1 MSITASQV
9 KELREMSGV
18 GMMECKKALVE
29 TDGDLQKALDF
40 LRANSSLKAEK
51 KASRVAAD
59 GEVKVAENSK
69 YTSLI
74 EINSETDFAAKDSQ
88 FKDFVNDVA
97 DHLVSNCVKDIADL
111 SLVFEDKRQSL
122 IQSIGENI
130 QLRRLE
136 TLEVSSGGCIGSYVH
151 SDGKLA
157 ALVSIDSDNKEL
169 AKDLA
174 MHVSATNPSCL
185 QAEDIDPE
193 LLERER
199 SIFLAQAEESGKDA
213 SIMEKMVEGK
223 VKRFLSE
230 VTLVSQGFVK
240 NPDQSI
246 EELLKENNTSI
257 LAFTRFKVGEGIEVE
272 AKDFAAE
279 VAEQLQQ

>member
-9 KELREMSGV
+9 KALREMSGV

-88 FKDFVNDVA
+88 FKDFANDVA

-246 EELLKENNTSI
+246 EALLKENNTSI

>member
-1 MSITASQV
+1 MSISASQV

-29 TDGDLQKALDF
+29 TDGDLEKALDL

-59 GEVKVAENSK
+59 GEVKVAENSS

-88 FKDFVNDVA
+88 FKEFANNVA
-97 DHLVSNCVKDIADL
+97 EYLSNNHIVDIDEL
-111 SLVFEDKRQSL
+111 SQSFEEKRQLL

-130 QLRRLE
+130 QLRRLK
-136 TLEVSSGGCIGSYVH
+136 TIEVPSGGSIGSYVH
-151 SDGKLA
+151 SDGRLA
-157 ALVSIDSDNKEL
+157 ALVSIDTDNKEL

-185 QAEDIDPE
+185 KSEDIDPD

-199 SIFLAQAEESGKDA
+199 SIFLVQAEESGKDA
-213 SIMEKMVEGK
+213 SIMEKMIEGK

-257 LAFTRFKVGEGIEVE
+257 IAFARFKVGEGIEVE
-272 AKDFAAE
+272 IKDFAAE

>member
-1 MSITASQV
+1 MSISASQV

-29 TDGDLQKALDF
+29 TDGDLDSALDL

-59 GEVKVAENSK
+59 GAVKVAE
-69 YTSLI
+69 TSSYVSLV

-88 FKDFVNDVA
+88 FKDFTSSVA
-97 DHLVSNCVKDIADL
+97 DHLTSTRVDSIT
-111 SLVFEDKRQSL
+111 SLNEALDGQRQTL

-130 QLRRLE
+130 QLRRLS
-136 TLEVSSGGCIGSYVH
+136 TLEIPEGGSIGSYIH
-151 SDGKLA
+151 SDGRLA
-157 ALVSIDSDNKEL
+157 ALVSLNVDNKEL

-174 MHVSATNPSCL
+174 MHVSATSPSCL
-185 QAEDIDPE
+185 NSDDIDPA

-199 SIFLAQAEESGKDA
+199 AIYLAQAEESGKDQA
-213 SIMEKMVEGK
+213 IMEKMVDGK

-230 VTLVSQGFVK
+230 VTLVSQAFVK

-246 EELLKENNTSI
+246 QQLIDENNASI
-257 LAFTRFKVGEGIEVE
+257 IDFVRFKVGEGIEVE
-272 AKDFAAE
+272 VKDFATE
-279 VAEQLQQ
+279 VAEQLKK

>member
-1 MSITASQV
+1 MSISASQV
-9 KELREMSGV
+9 KELREISGV

-29 TDGDLQKALDF
+29 TDGNIQKALDL

-59 GEVKVAENSK
+59 GAVMIADNSA
-69 YTSLI
+69 YSSLV

-88 FKDFVNDVA
+88 FKDFAVDVANYLSNNQVND
-97 DHLVSNCVKDIADL
+97 IGDL
-111 SLVFEDKRQSL
+111 RTEFEGKRQSL

-130 QLRRLE
+130 QLRRLA
-136 TLEVSSGGCIGSYVH
+136 TLEAPSNGCIGAYVH
-151 SDGKLA
+151 SDGRLA
-157 ALVSIDSDNKEL
+157 AIVSIDTENKDL

-185 QAEDIDPE
+185 KSEDINPE

-199 SIFLAQAEESGKDA
+199 SIFLAQAKNSGKDS

-230 VTLVSQGFVK
+230 VTLLSQSFVK
-240 NPDQSI
+240 DPDQSI
-246 EELLKENNTSI
+246 EELLVDNNASI
-257 LAFTRFKVGEGIEVE
+257 ISFARFKVGEGIEVE
-272 AKDFAAE
+272 VKDFAAE

>member
-88 FKDFVNDVA
+88 FKDFANDLA

>member
-88 FKDFVNDVA
+88 FKDFANDAA
-97 DHLVSNCVKDIADL
+97 DHLVSNFVKDIADL

-246 EELLKENNTSI
+246 EALLKENNTSI

>member
-9 KELREMSGV
+9 KELRDMSGV

-29 TDGDLQKALDF
+29 TNGDIEKALDL

-59 GEVKVAENSK
+59 GEVKVAQNYK
-69 YTSLI
+69 YSSLV
-74 EINSETDFAAKDSQ
+74 EINSETDFAAKDSK
-88 FKDFVNDVA
+88 FKEFTNDISDYLSNNFVNDISKLA
-97 DHLVSNCVKDIADL
+97 EI
-111 SLVFEDKRQSL
+111 FEEKRQSL

-130 QLRRLE
+130 QLRRLQ
-136 TLEVSSGGCIGSYVH
+136 TIEVPSGGTIGAYIH
-151 SDGKLA
+151 SDGRLA
-157 ALVSIDSDNKEL
+157 ALVSIDKANQEL

-185 QAEDIDPE
+185 NAEDIDQE

-199 SIFLAQAEESGKDA
+199 SIYLAQAEESGKDA
-213 SIMEKMVEGK
+213 AIMEKMVEGK

-240 NPDQSI
+240 NPDQTI
-246 EELLKENNTSI
+246 EQLLKENDASI
-257 LAFTRFKVGEGIEVE
+257 ISFARFKVGEGIEVE
-272 AKDFAAE
+272 VKDFAAE

>member
-1 MSITASQV
+1 MSISASQV

-29 TDGDLQKALDF
+29 TDGDLQKALDL

-59 GEVKVAENSK
+59 GAVKIADNSA
-69 YTSLI
+69 YTSLV

-88 FKDFVNDVA
+88 FKGFTNDVA
-97 DHLVSNCVKDIADL
+97 NYLSNNQVNDIGDL
-111 SLVFEDKRQSL
+111 SAEFDGKRQSL

-130 QLRRLE
+130 QLRRLV
-136 TLEVSSGGCIGSYVH
+136 TLEVPSNGCIGSYVH
-151 SDGKLA
+151 SDGRLA
-157 ALVSIDSDNKEL
+157 AIVSIDVDNKEL

-185 QAEDIDPE
+185 KSEDIDPE

-199 SIFLAQAEESGKDA
+199 SIFVAQAKDSGKDE

-223 VKRFLSE
+223 VNRFLSE
-230 VTLVSQGFVK
+230 VTLLSQGFVK

-246 EELLKENNTSI
+246 EELLDNNNASI
-257 LAFTRFKVGEGIEVE
+257 ISFARFKVGEGIEVE

-279 VAEQLQQ
+279 VAEQLK

>member
-1 MSITASQV
+1 MSISASQV

-29 TDGDLQKALDF
+29 TDGDLEKALDL

-59 GEVKVAENSK
+59 GEVKVASHADH
-69 YTSLI
+69 TSLV
-74 EINSETDFAAKDSQ
+74 EINSETDFAAKDEQ
-88 FKDFVNDVA
+88 FKDFTNSVVEYLANNNVQSIEELGEA
-97 DHLVSNCVKDIADL
+97 FEKD
-111 SLVFEDKRQSL
+111 RQSL

-130 QLRRLE
+130 QLRRLKNIE
-136 TLEVSSGGCIGSYVH
+136 KPSGGTIGAYIH
-151 SDGKLA
+151 SDGRLA
-157 ALVSIDSDNKEL
+157 ALVSIDSDNQDL

-185 QAEDIDPE
+185 KSDDIDPE
-193 LLERER
+193 LLQRER
-199 SIFLAQAEESGKDA
+199 AIFLAQAEESGKDA
-213 SIMEKMVEGK
+213 AIMEKMVEGK

-246 EELLKENNTSI
+246 DELLKENNTSI
-257 LAFTRFKVGEGIEVE
+257 VEFVRFKVGEGIEVE
-272 AKDFAAE
+272 VKDFAAE

>member
-1 MSITASQV
+1 MSIPASQV

-29 TDGDLQKALDF
+29 TDGDLQKALDL

-59 GEVKVAENSK
+59 GVVEIAENAA
-69 YTSLI
+69 YTSI
-74 EINSETDFAAKDSQ
+74 VEINSETDFAAKDSQ
-88 FKDFVNDVA
+88 FKDFATDVVNY
-97 DHLVSNCVKDIADL
+97 LSNNQVINISDL
-111 SLVFEDKRQSL
+111 SGEFEGKRQTL

-130 QLRRLE
+130 QLRRLV
-136 TLEVSSGGCIGSYVH
+136 TLEVPSNGCIGSYIH

-157 ALVSIDSDNKEL
+157 AIISISTDNKDL

-185 QAEDIDPE
+185 RSEDIDPE
-193 LLERER
+193 LLEREK
-199 SIFLAQAEESGKDA
+199 SIFVAQAKDSGKDS

-230 VTLVSQGFVK
+230 VTLLSQGFVK
-240 NPDQSI
+240 DPDKSI
-246 EELLKENNTSI
+246 EELLNDNNASI
-257 LAFTRFKVGEGIEVE
+257 ISFARFKVGEGIEVE
-272 AKDFAAE
+272 VKDFAAE

>member
-1 MSITASQV
+1 MSISASQV
-9 KELREMSGV
+9 KELRDMSGV

-29 TDGDLQKALDF
+29 TDGDLQKALDL

-59 GEVKVAENSK
+59 GAVKIADNSA
-69 YTSLI
+69 YSSLI

-88 FKDFVNDVA
+88 FKDFVIDVA
-97 DHLVSNCVKDIADL
+97 NYLSNNQISDVGDL
-111 SLVFEDKRQSL
+111 SSEFEGKRQSL

-130 QLRRLE
+130 QLRRLV
-136 TLEVSSGGCIGSYVH
+136 TLEVPSNGCIGSYVH
-151 SDGKLA
+151 SDGRLA
-157 ALVSIDSDNKEL
+157 AIVSIDIDNKEL

-185 QAEDIDPE
+185 KSEDIDPE

-199 SIFLAQAEESGKDA
+199 SIFLAQAKDSGKDP

-230 VTLVSQGFVK
+230 VTLLSQGYVK

-246 EELLKENNTSI
+246 EELLNDNNASI
-257 LAFTRFKVGEGIEVE
+257 ISFARFKVGEGIEVE
-272 AKDFAAE
+272 IKDFAAE

>member
-1 MSITASQV
+1 MSISASQV

-29 TDGDLQKALDF
+29 SNGDLQKALDL

-59 GEVKVAENSK
+59 GAVKVAE
-69 YTSLI
+69 TSSYVSLV

-88 FKDFVNDVA
+88 FKDFTTSVA
-97 DHLVSNCVKDIADL
+97 NYLASTHIDSIDELNE
-111 SLVFEDKRQSL
+111 VFDSQRQTL

-130 QLRRLE
+130 QLRRLS
-136 TLEVSSGGCIGSYVH
+136 TFNVPDGGSIGSYIH
-151 SDGKLA
+151 SDGRLA
-157 ALVSIDSDNKEL
+157 ALVSLNVNNQDL

-185 QAEDIDPE
+185 TSDDMDSEILA
-193 LLERER
+193 REKA
-199 SIFLAQAEESGKDA
+199 IYVAQAEESGKDA
-213 SIMEKMVEGK
+213 AIMEKMVEGK
-223 VKRFLSE
+223 VKRFVSE
-230 VTLVSQGFVK
+230 VTLVSQAFVK

-246 EELLKENNTSI
+246 QQLLDDNNASI
-257 LAFTRFKVGEGIEVE
+257 INFVRFKVGEGIEVE
-272 AKDFAAE
+272 VKDFAAE
-279 VAEQLQQ
+279 VAEQLKQ

>member
-1 MSITASQV
+1 MRVSASQV
-9 KELREMSGV
+9 KELRDMSGV

-29 TDGDLQKALDF
+29 TDGDLQKALDL

-51 KASRVAAD
+51 KASRVEAD
-59 GEVKVAENSK
+59 GAVKIADNSA
-69 YTSLI
+69 YTSLV

-88 FKDFVNDVA
+88 FKDFAVEVA
-97 DHLVSNCVKDIADL
+97 NYLSNNKVDDIGDL
-111 SLVFEDKRQSL
+111 IEEFDGKRQSL

-130 QLRRLE
+130 QLRRLV
-136 TLEVSSGGCIGSYVH
+136 TLEVPSNGCIGSYVH
-151 SDGKLA
+151 SDGRLA
-157 ALVSIDSDNKEL
+157 AMVSIDTDNKEL

-185 QAEDIDPE
+185 RSEDIDPE

-199 SIFLAQAEESGKDA
+199 AIFLAQANDSGKDA

-230 VTLVSQGFVK
+230 VTLLSQGFVK
-240 NPDQSI
+240 DPDKSI
-246 EELLKENNTSI
+246 EDLLNDNNASI
-257 LAFTRFKVGEGIEVE
+257 ISFARFKVGEGIEIEV
-272 AKDFAAE
+272 KDFASE

>member
-29 TDGDLQKALDF
+29 TDGDLDKALDL

-59 GEVKVAENSK
+59 GEIKIAENSE
-69 YTSLI
+69 YFSLV

-88 FKDFVNDVA
+88 FRDFAGEVA
-97 DHLVSNCVKDIADL
+97 EYLINNKVTDMADL
-111 SLVFEDKRQSL
+111 SSMFEEKRQSL

-130 QLRRLE
+130 QLRRLQ
-136 TLEVSSGGCIGSYVH
+136 TLDVPSGGCIGAYLH

-157 ALVSIDSDNKEL
+157 ALVSIDTDNKEL

-174 MHVSATNPSCL
+174 MHVSATNPTCL
-185 QAEDIDPE
+185 QSEDIDPE

-257 LAFTRFKVGEGIEVE
+257 LAFARLKVGEGIEVE
-272 AKDFAAE
+272 VKDFAAE
-279 VAEQLQQ
+279 VAEQLKK

>member
-88 FKDFVNDVA
+88 FKDFANDLA

-246 EELLKENNTSI
+246 EALLKENNTSI

>member
-1 MSITASQV
+1 MIITASQV

-88 FKDFVNDVA
+88 FKDFANDVA

-193 LLERER
+193 ILERER

-223 VKRFLSE
+223 VKRFMSE

-257 LAFTRFKVGEGIEVE
+257 LAFTRFKVGEGIEIE

>member
-88 FKDFVNDVA
+88 FKDFANDAA
-97 DHLVSNCVKDIADL
+97 DHLVSNFVKDIADL

-185 QAEDIDPE
+185 QSEDIDPE

-199 SIFLAQAEESGKDA
+199 SIFLAQAEESGKDP

-246 EELLKENNTSI
+246 EALLKENNTSI

>member
-29 TDGDLQKALDF
+29 TDGDLDKALDL

-59 GEVKVAENSK
+59 GEIKIAENSE
-69 YTSLI
+69 YFSLV

-88 FKDFVNDVA
+88 FRDFAGEVA
-97 DHLVSNCVKDIADL
+97 EYLINNKVTDMADL
-111 SLVFEDKRQSL
+111 SSMFEEKRQSL

-130 QLRRLE
+130 QLRRLQ
-136 TLEVSSGGCIGSYVH
+136 TLDVPSGGCIGAYLH

-157 ALVSIDSDNKEL
+157 ALVSIDTDNMEL

-174 MHVSATNPSCL
+174 MHVSATNPTCL
-185 QAEDIDPE
+185 QSEDIDPE

-257 LAFTRFKVGEGIEVE
+257 LAFARLKVGEGIEVE
-272 AKDFAAE
+272 VKDFAAE
-279 VAEQLQQ
+279 VAEQLQK

>member
-1 MSITASQV
+1 MSISASQV
-9 KELREMSGV
+9 KELREISGV

-29 TDGDLQKALDF
+29 TDGNIQKALDL

-59 GEVKVAENSK
+59 GAVMIADNSA
-69 YTSLI
+69 YSSLV

-88 FKDFVNDVA
+88 FKDFAIDVANYLSNNQVND
-97 DHLVSNCVKDIADL
+97 IGDL
-111 SLVFEDKRQSL
+111 RTEFEGKRQSL

-130 QLRRLE
+130 QLRRLA
-136 TLEVSSGGCIGSYVH
+136 TLEVPSNGCIGAYVH
-151 SDGKLA
+151 SDGRLA
-157 ALVSIDSDNKEL
+157 AIVSIDTENKDL

-185 QAEDIDPE
+185 KSEDINPE

-199 SIFLAQAEESGKDA
+199 SIFLAQAKNSGKDS

-230 VTLVSQGFVK
+230 VTLLSQSFVK
-240 NPDQSI
+240 DPDQSI
-246 EELLKENNTSI
+246 EELLVDNNASI
-257 LAFTRFKVGEGIEVE
+257 ISFARFKVGEGIEVE
-272 AKDFAAE
+272 VKDFAAE

>member
-1 MSITASQV
+1 MSISASQV

-29 TDGDLQKALDF
+29 TDGDLEKALDL

-59 GEVKVAENSK
+59 GEVKVAENPG
-69 YTSLI
+69 YTSI
-74 EINSETDFAAKDSQ
+74 VEINSETDFAAKDSK
-88 FKDFVNDVA
+88 FKEFANNVSE
-97 DHLVSNCVKDIADL
+97 HLCNNHINEIDEL
-111 SLVFEDKRQSL
+111 SHSFEEKRQSL
-122 IQSIGENI
+122 IQSVGENI
-130 QLRRLE
+130 QLRRLK
-136 TLEVSSGGCIGSYVH
+136 TIEVPSGGSIGSYIH
-151 SDGKLA
+151 SDSKLA
-157 ALVSIDSDNKEL
+157 AIVSIDTDNQEL

-185 QAEDIDPE
+185 QSEDIDPD

-199 SIFLAQAEESGKDA
+199 SIFLAQAKESGKEE
-213 SIMEKMVEGK
+213 SIMKKMVEGK
-223 VKRFLSE
+223 VQRFLSE

-246 EELLKENNTSI
+246 EELLKENDTSI
-257 LAFTRFKVGEGIEVE
+257 IEFVRFKVGEGIEVE
-272 AKDFAAE
+272 TKDFAAE
-279 VAEQLQQ
+279 VAEQLKQ